1 MEEQTYKQQVRINLR
16 PDSLYRAK
24 IMQEQTKLSLSETI
38 EQAIN
43 QTFKGTTDDQMRIIQ
58 ARQELTDDR
67 HSNE

>member
-1 MEEQTYKQQVRINLR
+1 MR

-43 QTFKGTTDDQMRIIQ
+43 QTFKGTTDDQMRIMT
-58 ARQELTDDR
+58 ASKELKNEHD
-67 HSNE
+67 SNE

>member
-1 MEEQTYKQQVRINLR
+1 MEEQNYKQQVRINLR
-16 PDSLYRAK
+16 PESLYRAK
-24 IMQEQTKLSLSETI
+24 MMQEQTKQSLSETI

>member
-43 QTFKGTTDDQMRIIQ
+43 QTFKGTTDDQMRIMT
-58 ARQELTDDR
+58 AGKELKNEHD
-67 HSNE
+67 SNE

>member
-24 IMQEQTKLSLSETI
+24 IMQERTKLSLSETI

-43 QTFKGTTDDQMRIIQ
+43 QTFKGTTDDQMRIMT
-58 ARQELTDDR
+58 ASKELKNEHD
-67 HSNE
+67 SNE

>member
-43 QTFKGTTDDQMRIIQ
+43 QTFKGTTDDQMRIMTAIK
-58 ARQELTDDR
+58 ELKNEHD
-67 HSNE
+67 SNE